1 MRSALILLVA
11 AFLTVPAPAL
21 AENRDGPIDTVRV
34 LVPDDLDSG
43 STKQLGSRKSRSGW
57 RRIEAPL
64 HGRGAAGIPQALA
77 ALGPEAI
84 LENVYPLAAPS
95 DEPLFAEQ
103 WGLENTGQ
111 TGGIPDADVDA
122 SEAWTVSTGTGVIVA
137 IVDSGVDATHPEL
150 TGQLWSNP
158 GETLNGIDDDGN
170 GLKGD
175 VVGWDY
181 IDGDND
187 PSPVRSGSSAA
198 HGTMVAGIVA
208 SSVNGIGIT
217 GIAPDAR
224 IMNIRA
230 CDAGTCWS
238 LDVAN
243 AIFYAVNQGADI
255 INLSLGGPNIS
266 DPPMKDA
273 IQYAR
278 QNGVVV
284 VAAAGNDS
292 LNIDALPNGEIMI
305 PADLPI
311 DNIISVAASDHRDD
325 RALFSNY
332 GADSVDVFAPGEEVP
347 TTGTAGQDDY
357 VFASGTS
364 FSNAFVAGIAALLI
378 SHDPSIGYRELIAR
392 VEGFVDRP
400 TGLSGL
406 AKYGRVNA
414 GTTMTERFI
423 DTSGSVF
430 VNAIDWL
437 AGENITEGCNPPENH
452 EYCPQDK
459 VTGGELA
466 VFFSRAF
473 GLPATSVDYFTN
485 DEGAF
490 YESAANRM
498 FEAGV
503 TVGCAPGKY
512 CGNRDITREELAAML
527 ARVLKLPTTSNDHFT
542 DDEESIFEGAINKIA
557 EASLTNGC
565 NPPDNDQF
573 CPTDK
578 VTRGQMAAFIKRVVS
593 VLNS

>member
-1 MRSALILLVA
+1 MRSALVLLVA
-11 AFLTVPAPAL
+11 AFLTVPASAL
-21 AENRDGPIDTVRV
+21 AENHDGPTDSVRV
-34 LVPDDLDSG
+34 LVPDRNYPRVSEQSDTRRG
-43 STKQLGSRKSRSGW
+43 RSGW
-57 RRIEAPL
+57 IRIEAPL
-64 HGRGAAGIPQALA
+64 HGRGAAAIPQALA

-95 DEPLFAEQ
+95 DEPRFTQQ

-111 TGGIPDADVDA
+111 TGGTRDADVDA
-122 SEAWTVSTGTGVIVA
+122 SEAWTESTGAGVIVA
-137 IVDSGVDATHPEL
+137 IVDSGVDAMHPDL
-150 TGQLWSNP
+150 TDQLWSNQ

-170 GLKGD
+170 ELVDD
-175 VVGWDY
+175 VVGWDTV
-181 IDGDND
+181 DWDND
-187 PSPVRSGSSAA
+187 PSPVGPGSDAA

-208 SSVNGIGIT
+208 SSVNGIGMT

-224 IMNIRA
+224 IMNLRA
-230 CDAGTCWS
+230 CHAGFCWS
-238 LDVAN
+238 LDVAE
-243 AIFYAVNQGADI
+243 AILYAVDQGADI
-255 INLSLGGPNIS
+255 INLSLGGPAID
-266 DPPMKDA
+266 DPPMEQA

-284 VAAAGNDS
+284 VAAAGNDPV
-292 LNIDALPNGEIMI
+292 NIDALPNGQIMI

-311 DNIISVAASDHRDD
+311 DNIISVAASDDRDD
-325 RALFSNY
+325 RASFSSY
-332 GADSVDVFAPGEEVP
+332 GVQSVDVFAPGEGVL
-347 TTGTAGQDDY
+347 TTGAAGLDDY
-357 VFASGTS
+357 VLASGTS
-364 FSNAFVAGIAALLI
+364 FANAFVAGIAAQLL
-378 SHDPSIGYRELIAR
+378 SHDPSIEYRELIAR

-400 TGLSGL
+400 AGLSGL

-430 VNAIDWL
+430 ANAIDWL
-437 AGENITEGCNPPENH
+437 ADESITEGCNPPENH
-452 EYCPQDK
+452 KYCPQDK
-459 VTGGELA
+459 VTRGEMA

-473 GLPATSVDYFTN
+473 GLSATSVDYFSD

-490 YESAANRM
+490 YENAANRM

-512 CGNRDITREELAAML
+512 CGNRDITREEMAAML
-527 ARVLKLPTTSNDHFT
+527 ARVLHLPPTSTNHFT
-542 DDEESIFEGAINKIA
+542 DDEESIFQGAINKIA
-557 EASLTNGC
+557 EASITNGC

-578 VTRGQMAAFIKRVVS
+578 VTRGQMAAFIKRAIS